1 METNNLEE
9 KQVEEQ
15 RVEQVKEV
23 EQIQQ
28 LNQKSNKAKLL
39 SLQAL
44 IVLAWKQILSSFTWS
59 KKGLT
64 RKNVNTLVVILML
77 ALFFWLGY
85 EKGKQSAQIDSTPIK
100 IGDVV
105 LENKVSNTDNTIDF
119 SLFWSTW
126 DLLKNKYVDSDKL
139 DARKLVYGAIK
150 GMLQATGDP
159 YTTFFDPEENK
170 KFNEDISGNF
180 EGIGAELGIKNG
192 ILTVVAPLQGTPAE
206 KAGLR
211 AGDKIIK
218 IDGKVAGEMSVED
231 AVSHIRGPK
240 NTTVVLTIFRD
251 GSKDTQ
257 ELSIVRNII
266 NVKSVVLSFRE
277 NNIADITITKFGD
290 DTEKGFADAIA
301 RAVASHPKG
310 LIIDLRNNPGGYL
323 QTAVNIASK
332 LLPKNKIVVI
342 EEASNKQQDKMYTR
356 GGDVASGLET
366 VVLIN
371 EGSASA
377 SEILAGAL
385 RENRDN
391 VTLVGKKSFGKGS
404 VQEFIETPQKTAAK
418 ITVAHWLT
426 PKGNQINE
434 LGIKPDVEVELSS
447 DDYLNGRDPQMDAA
461 IKQIK
466 DKLANK

>member
-1 METNNLEE
+1 METNNLEKKHEE
-9 KQVEEQ
+9 K
-15 RVEQVKEV
+15 EQVSQK
-23 EQIQQ
+23 IQETS
-28 LNQKSNKAKLL
+28 KIRLL

-44 IVLAWKQILSSFTWS
+44 IVLGWKQILSSFAWS
-59 KKGLT
+59 KKGLSK
-64 RKNVNTLVVILML
+64 KNVNTLVIILML
-77 ALFFWLGY
+77 ALFFWFGY
-85 EKGKQSAQIDSTPIK
+85 ERGKQSAQIDSTPIK

-105 LENKVSNTDNTIDF
+105 LENKVSSTDNTIDF

-126 DLLKNKYVDSDKL
+126 DLLKNKYVDSEKL

-180 EGIGAELGIKNG
+180 EGIGAELGVKNG
-192 ILTVVAPLQGTPAE
+192 ILTVIAPLQGTPAE

-218 IDGKVAGEMSVED
+218 IDGKAAGDMSIED
-231 AVSHIRGPK
+231 AVDHIRGPK
-240 NTTVVLTIFRD
+240 NTTVVLTIFRE

-257 ELSIVRNII
+257 ELSIVRNVI
-266 NVKSVVLSFRE
+266 NVKSVNLSFKD

-290 DTEKGFADAIA
+290 DTEKGFADAISK
-301 RAVASHPKG
+301 AVASRPKG

-323 QTAVNIASK
+323 QTAINVASK
-332 LLPKNKIVVI
+332 MLPKNKIVVI
-342 EEASNKQQDKMYTR
+342 EEAANKQRDKMYTR
-356 GGDVASGLET
+356 SGDIASNLET

-385 RENRDN
+385 RENRSN

-418 ITVAHWLT
+418 ITVARWLT
-426 PKGNQINE
+426 PNGNQINE
-434 LGIKPDVEVELSS
+434 LGIKPDTEVELST
-447 DDYLNGRDPQMDAA
+447 DDYLNGRDPQMEAA

-466 DKLANK
+466 DKLAK

>member
-1 METNNLEE
+1 MEMDNIEE
-9 KQVEEQ
+9 KKDKT
-15 RVEQVKEV
+15 EQVDK
-23 EQIQQ
+23 
-28 LNQKSNKAKLL
+28 KTNKILFPALL
-39 SLQAL
+39 SLAFHR
-44 IVLAWKQILSSFTWS
+44 IKSFFTSTSLSGKKIS
-59 KKGLT
+59 KK
-64 RKNVNTLVVILML
+64 NFNMVIVILMISL
-77 ALFFWLGY
+77 SFWFGF
-85 EKGKQSAQIDSTPIK
+85 ERGKQSSQIVNTPIK

-105 LENKVSNTDNTIDF
+105 LENKTSSTDNTIDF

-126 DLLKNKYVDSDKL
+126 DLLRNKYVNSDQL

-180 EGIGAELGIKNG
+180 EGIGAELGVKTG
-192 ILTVVAPLQGTPAE
+192 ILTVVAPLQGAPAE

-218 IDGKVAGEMSVED
+218 IDGKAASDMSVED
-231 AVSHIRGPK
+231 AVNHIRGPK
-240 NTTVVLTIFRD
+240 NTTVVLTIFRE

-266 NVKSVVLSFRE
+266 NVKSVTLSFKE
-277 NNIADITITKFGD
+277 NNIADITVTKFGD
-290 DTEKGFADAIA
+290 DTEKGFSDAITKV
-301 RAVASHPKG
+301 VASHPRG

-323 QTAVNIASK
+323 ETAVTVASK
-332 LLPKNKIVVI
+332 LIPKGKIVVI
-342 EEASNKQQDKMYTR
+342 EEGPSKKQDKMYTR

-385 RENRDN
+385 RENRTN

-426 PKGNQINE
+426 PNGNQINE
-434 LGIKPDVEVELSS
+434 LGIKPDIEVELTG
-447 DDYLNGRDPQMDAA
+447 DDYIAGRDPQMDAA

-466 DKLANK
+466 DKLIK

>member
-1 METNNLEE
+1 MNNIEE
-9 KQVEEQ
+9 KNENSEKKKKIPGKNSILASLKLFLPEAK
-15 RVEQVKEV
+15 RFFSLTWEFAKKTNKK
-23 EQIQQ
+23 Q
-28 LNQKSNKAKLL
+28 LNVIAVVLL
-39 SLQAL
+39 VSL
-44 IVLAWKQILSSFTWS
+44 SFW
-59 KKGLT
+59 
-64 RKNVNTLVVILML
+64 
-77 ALFFWLGY
+77 FGY
-85 EKGKQSAQIDSTPIK
+85 VRGQQNAQTINTPIK
-100 IGDVV
+100 IGDAV
-105 LENKVSNTDNTIDF
+105 LVNKTGNTDNTIDF

-126 DLLKNKYVDSDKL
+126 DLLRKKYVDSQNL

-150 GMLQATGDP
+150 GMLQSTGDP

-192 ILTVVAPLQGTPAE
+192 ILTVVAPLQGAPAE

-218 IDGKVAGEMSVED
+218 IDNKAAGDMSIED
-231 AVSHIRGPK
+231 AVDHIRGPR
-240 NTTVVLTIFRD
+240 NTTVVLTIFRE

-257 ELSIVRNII
+257 DISIVRNII
-266 NVKSVVLSFRE
+266 TIKSVTLAFKE

-290 DTEKGFADAIA
+290 DTEKGFSDSISK
-301 RAVASHPKG
+301 AVAARSKG

-323 QTAVNIASK
+323 ETAVTIASK
-332 LLPKNKIVVI
+332 LIPKGKIVVI
-342 EEASNKQQDKMYTR
+342 EEGSSKRQDKIYTR
-356 GGDVASGLET
+356 GGDIASGIET

-385 RENRDN
+385 KENRTN
-391 VTLVGKKSFGKGS
+391 VTLLGKKSFGKGS
-404 VQEFIETPQKTAAK
+404 VQEFIETPQQTAVK

-434 LGIKPDVEVELSS
+434 LGIKPDVEVDLTN
-447 DDYLNGRDPQMDAA
+447 DDYLNNRDPQMDAA
-461 IKQIK
+461 IKQLEAKIK
-466 DKLANK
+466 K

>member
-1 METNNLEE
+1 MESNNIEE
-9 KQVEEQ
+9 KND
-15 RVEQVKEV
+15 KKD
-23 EQIQQ
+23 
-28 LNQKSNKAKLL
+28 QKGKLMNGINKKH
-39 SLQAL
+39 
-44 IVLAWKQILSSFTWS
+44 I
-59 KKGLT
+59 
-64 RKNVNTLVVILML
+64 NVILFVLIL
-77 ALFFWLGY
+77 ALFFWFGY
-85 EKGKQSAQIDSTPIK
+85 QKGKQDIQTVNAPIRM
-100 IGDVV
+100 GDVV

-126 DLLKNKYVDSDKL
+126 DLLKNKYVDSQSL

-180 EGIGAELGIKNG
+180 EGIGAELGVKNG
-192 ILTVVAPLQGTPAE
+192 ILTVIAPLQGTPAD

-218 IDGKVAGEMSVED
+218 IDGKVAGDMSIED
-231 AVSHIRGPK
+231 AVGQIRGPK
-240 NTTVVLTIFRD
+240 DTAVVLTIFRE

-257 ELSIVRNII
+257 EISITRNVIT
-266 NVKSVVLSFRE
+266 VKSVTLTFKE
-277 NNIADITITKFGD
+277 NNIANIEVTKFGD
-290 DTEKGFADAIA
+290 DTTAGFSQAIA
-301 RAVASHPKG
+301 KISASHAKG

-323 QTAVNIASK
+323 ESAIDIASK
-332 LLPKNKIVVI
+332 MIPNGKVVVI
-342 EEASNKQQDKMYTR
+342 EEGSNGKQEKMYTR
-356 GGDVASGLET
+356 GGDVASGIET

-385 RENRDN
+385 KENRTN

-404 VQEFIETPQKTAAK
+404 VQEFIKTAQGTAAK

-426 PKGNQINE
+426 PNGNQINE
-434 LGIKPDVEVELSS
+434 LGIKPDIEVELTN
-447 DDYLNGRDPQMDAA
+447 DDYTNNRDPQMDAA
-461 IKQIK
+461 IRQIQ
-466 DKLANK
+466 DKISR